1 MKKDEFLSAVKNAL
15 LGMDEEVAAD
25 ILNDYE
31 IHFKEGMENGKS
43 EEEICEELGNVEE
56 IKQAFLEENPNHAV
70 ARPVVEAAENTQ
82 IQPTVKPLAKASNE
96 DSEDIYNRVYPGIQR
111 VFAQLISVDV
121 KITKSKT
128 NCVGLS
134 ITGKRAE
141 DVEALKETLNIT
153 ASAGTLTIRQE
164 KKMQIASHGV
174 SGLFGGSFGIFRSA
188 DCCIHIEL
196 PEKFLQA
203 QIKNVSGD
211 IVAEDVDCEN
221 LLIQTVS
228 GDAKVEA
235 CKAEHLDVAS
245 TSGDIKV
252 VPNENRQCKVKS
264 TSGDCSVT
272 IGNHSAAEI
281 TSTSGDISVHY
292 LGGKGLEMTLSTV
305 SGDVS
310 ANCGGVSY
318 GGKKKVSASYGEM
331 DSSVKASTVSGD
343 LMVRDH

>member
-1 MKKDEFLSAVKNAL
+1 MKKDEFLSAVKNVL
-15 LGMDEEVAAD
+15 SGMDEDLAAD

-31 IHFKEGMENGKS
+31 THFKEGMENGKS

-70 ARPVVEAAENTQ
+70 ARPVVEPAENTQ

-96 DSEDIYNRVYPGIQR
+96 DSEDIYNRAYPGIQR
-111 VFAQLISVDV
+111 VFAQLISADI
-121 KITKSKT
+121 KISKSNT
-128 NCVGLS
+128 NSVGMS
-134 ITGKRAE
+134 VTGKRTE
-141 DVEALKETLNIT
+141 DVEALKETLNVT
-153 ASAGTLTIRQE
+153 ASVGTLTIRQE

-174 SGLFGGSFGIFRSA
+174 AWLFGGFRSA
-188 DCCIHIEL
+188 DCCIHIKL
-196 PEKFLQA
+196 PEAFPQA
-203 QIKNVSGD
+203 QIKNISGD
-211 IVAEDVDCEN
+211 IVAEGVDCEN

-235 CKAEHLDVAS
+235 YKAEHLDVAS

-252 VPNENRQCKVKS
+252 VLDENRQCKVKS

>member
-1 MKKDEFLSAVKNAL
+1 MKKDEFLSTVKNAL
-15 LGMDEEVAAD
+15 LGMDEELAAD

-31 IHFKEGMENGKS
+31 MHFKEGMENGKT

-70 ARPVVEAAENTQ
+70 ARPVVDLGETAQDHTTET
-82 IQPTVKPLAKASNE
+82 AKTAIEIFDKNSA
-96 DSEDIYNRVYPGIQR
+96 DLFNRKYPGIQR
-111 VFAQLISVDV
+111 VFAQLISADI
-121 KITKSKT
+121 KISKSNT
-128 NCVGLS
+128 NSVGMS
-134 ITGKRAE
+134 VTGKRTE
-141 DVEALKETLNIT
+141 DVEALKETLNVT
-153 ASAGTLTIRQE
+153 ASVGTLTIRQE

-174 SGLFGGSFGIFRSA
+174 AWLFGGFRSA
-188 DCCIHIEL
+188 DCCIHIKL
-196 PEKFLQA
+196 PEAFPQA
-203 QIKNVSGD
+203 QIKNISGD
-211 IVAEDVDCEN
+211 IVVEGVDCEN

-235 CKAEHLDVAS
+235 YKAEHLDVAS

-252 VPNENRQCKVKS
+252 VLDENRQCKVKS